1 MTKIIIKVGVK
12 VYDNI
17 RIIHIPETEVTVP
30 QFYVQTGTQ
39 RGQIM
44 KIFISCSLKNK
55 KDTNIF
61 IILFFFKILKNKFT
75 KKHSYSDIQAP
86 FGFRSTVTEN
96 GVMNFL

>member
-17 RIIHIPETEVTVP
+17 RIIHIPETKVTVP

-44 KIFISCSLKNK
+44 KIFISCSLKNRK
-55 KDTNIF
+55 IAISLSF
-61 IILFFFKILKNKFT
+61 YFF
-75 KKHSYSDIQAP
+75 
-86 FGFRSTVTEN
+86 
-96 GVMNFL
+96 